1 MIHSDKSVHALQRFG
16 LGARPGDLDRVQR
29 DPVGALQAEIN
40 RPRVTLLSKPGLL
53 STSEA
58 LKVADE
64 YQVERRKRLAAEPN
78 LAGDAAAMSASPR
91 RDKGIMDDQ
100 QSGTVSS
107 REIYLDEVV
116 ARYEAAQ
123 KAECGFAERLVWFW
137 SNHFAISAAKG
148 ARLLVTAG
156 AFERE
161 AIRPHVFGRFADMLL
176 AVEQHP
182 SMIMFLD
189 NNISIGPNSA
199 AGSRRG
205 RGLNENLAREILEL
219 HTLGVNGG
227 YNQAD
232 VLALAKIITGWTIGE
247 KQDGS
252 RGAFTFNPHRHEP
265 GVHKVL
271 ARSYAQAGVQQGQAV
286 LADLARHPSTARFI
300 ATKLVRHFVG
310 DEPPADLVAHLAKT
324 FEATDGNLAKVSR
337 ALIEAPA
344 AWEPPPTKL
353 RSPQELLAAML
364 RATNS
369 SLEGPQLV
377 RLLMTLGQRPWSPGG
392 PDGFPDTAA
401 YWTSASGM
409 RTRLDVASVIA
420 QRAEA
425 NSDPATL
432 VDQIIGPI
440 ASRETRS
447 AIAAADSRAQG
458 LAILFAA
465 PEFQRR

>member
-1 MIHSDKSVHALQRFG
+1 MIHSDKSVYALQRFG

-40 RPRVTLLSKPGLL
+40 QPRAIVVSKSGLL

-58 LKVADE
+58 INASEE
-64 YQVERRKRLAAEPN
+64 YKIERRKRLAAEPN
-78 LAGDAAAMSASPR
+78 PAEDAAAMSASPLR
-91 RDKGIMDDQ
+91 RKGMMEQ
-100 QSGTVSS
+100 QSGIAS
-107 REIYLDEVV
+107 REIYRDEVA

-148 ARLLVTAG
+148 ARLRATAG

-189 NNISIGPNSA
+189 NHLSIGPNSS

-227 YNQAD
+227 YTQAD

-247 KQDGS
+247 KHDGR
-252 RGAFTFNPHRHEP
+252 RGIFDFNPHRHEP

-271 ARSYAQAGVQQGQAV
+271 TRSYAQAGVQQGQAV
-286 LADLARHPSTARFI
+286 LADLARHPSTARLI
-300 ATKLVRHFVG
+300 ATKLVRHFVA
-310 DEPPADLVAHLAKT
+310 DQPPADLVEHLAKT

-337 ALIEAPA
+337 ALVEAPA
-344 AWEPPPTKL
+344 AWDAPATKL

-364 RATNS
+364 RATNI

-377 RLLMTLGQRPWSPGG
+377 RLLMTLGHQPWSPGG

-401 YWTSASGM
+401 YWLSASGI
-409 RTRLDVASVIA
+409 RARLDVASVVA
-420 QRAEA
+420 RRADA
-425 NSDPATL
+425 NSDPTMLVGQTL
-432 VDQIIGPI
+432 GPI
-440 ASRETRS
+440 SSKETRS
-447 AIAAADSRAQG
+447 AIASADSRAQG
-458 LAILFAA
+458 LAILFAS